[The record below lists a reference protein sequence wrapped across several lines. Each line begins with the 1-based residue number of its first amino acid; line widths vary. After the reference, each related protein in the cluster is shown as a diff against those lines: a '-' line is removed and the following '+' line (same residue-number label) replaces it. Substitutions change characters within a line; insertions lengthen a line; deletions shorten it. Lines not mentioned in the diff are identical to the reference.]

1 MAPTFKDASII
12 WPRESKMVQRFKV
25 WESELMELEEGEQL
39 GPDEDRLVI
48 VVLESDYI
56 QAVEDDRGIL

>member
-1 MAPTFKDASII
+1 
-12 WPRESKMVQRFKV
+12 MVQRFKV

>member
-1 MAPTFKDASII
+1 MANTFKDASII

-56 QAVEDDRGIL
+56 QAVEDDLGIL